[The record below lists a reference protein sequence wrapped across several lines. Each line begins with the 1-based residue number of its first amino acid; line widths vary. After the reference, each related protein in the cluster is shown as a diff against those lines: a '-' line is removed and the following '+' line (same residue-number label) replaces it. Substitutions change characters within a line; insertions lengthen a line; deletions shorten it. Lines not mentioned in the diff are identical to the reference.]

1 MPLTVLSRSRA
12 FRAMCL
18 FMAAAMTYSAS
29 AAGLNALT
37 LGAVELGSQILR
49 GGAPHFTERPTKVFR
64 GDNPRRDALRS
75 SWWTPRLQRDL
86 ENTEF
91 SRKLNQAV
99 QRGEV
104 YASIE
109 PTGLVPLLLGQ
120 VQGGVIIVGS
130 GGTATVP
137 VLAGGAAAIG
147 GFLFSPQIKPSGGA

>member
-29 AAGLNALT
+29 AAGLNAVALS
-37 LGAVELGSQILR
+37 AAEIGSQILR
-49 GGAPHFTERPTKVFR
+49 VRAPHFTECPTTVLR

-75 SWWTPRLQRDL
+75 SWWTLRFQRDL
-86 ENTEF
+86 VNTEF
-91 SRKLNQAV
+91 SRERDQAV

-104 YASIE
+104 FASID
-109 PTGLVPLLLGQ
+109 PSPLVPLLIGQ

-147 GFLFSPQIKPSGGA
+147 GILFSPQIKPSGGA